1 MKHLQKLFVFLMAVM
16 LVIPFG
22 VLAEEE
28 NAETTSVEET
38 EKEPV
43 KVYFFRG
50 ETCGYCK
57 AALEW
62 FDSIEEEYG
71 KYYDI
76 VSYEV
81 WNDTDNQSLMQE
93 VADVFGDEASGVP
106 YIIVGHYTYP
116 NGFGADSVIDEE
128 SGKTMGDEMIERIM
142 EVYESDA
149 RFDVMQEL
157 TKEKPN
163 YDNVVAV
170 VAALAVAGLITVA
183 VITRRS
189 NKEA

>member
-1 MKHLQKLFVFLMAVM
+1 MKHLQRLFVFLMAVM

-28 NAETTSVEET
+28 VETTSVEET

-81 WNDTDNQSLMQE
+81 WNDPDNQALMQE

-106 YIIVGHYTYP
+106 YIIVGNYTYP
-116 NGFGADSVIDEE
+116 NGFGADSVIDEA

-142 EVYESDA
+142 EVYESDN
-149 RFDVMQEL
+149 RYDVMEEL

-170 VAALAVAGLITVA
+170 VAVLAVAALITVA